1 MFIFA
6 QVCDCNTFPKCLSF
20 RFRAL
25 HSQHG
30 KSAGAFRID
39 NVLAQCY
46 LVEME
51 KKPHHFVVT
60 IIPAIFIVAG

>member
-6 QVCDCNTFPKCLSF
+6 QAS
-20 RFRAL
+20 
-25 HSQHG
+25 H
-30 KSAGAFRID
+30 ID